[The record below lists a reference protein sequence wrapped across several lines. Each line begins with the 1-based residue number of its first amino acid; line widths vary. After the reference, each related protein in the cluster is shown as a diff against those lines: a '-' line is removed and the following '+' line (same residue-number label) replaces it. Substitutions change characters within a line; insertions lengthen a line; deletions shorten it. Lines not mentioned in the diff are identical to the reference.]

1 MTSRNTNNS
10 NLNTLTDFFSLL
22 ASDLPELK
30 FLNPTSSS
38 ASSQHFSDSNIRV
51 DLDETPEKITVLAE
65 LPGVNKTDISIDFYN
80 NQLVIKANK
89 IKPQGTFTTNEIKYG
104 AFERK
109 LTLPICIT
117 VKETVSTSYENGI
130 LKIVINKL
138 IEEAN
143 RFSLRVN

>member
-22 ASDLPELK
+22 ASDLAPELK
-30 FLNPTSSS
+30 SLYPASS
-38 ASSQHFSDSNIRV
+38 SSQHFSDSNIRV

>member
-22 ASDLPELK
+22 ASDLAPELK
-30 FLNPTSSS
+30 SLYPSS